1 VPFLLLVHVTSAV
14 ALPKCPGIY
23 DPNTWHNCK
32 GTYEHEDAFRYVGE
46 FKHGKYHGKGTSSR
60 MAGDK
65 YVGEWKDGS
74 RHGNGAMLLV
84 YGDIWVGQWKNDQW
98 LSGEKYEKG
107 EIPSDIIALFKI
119 DSVSNGHIMNC
130 YEDEQTGHIYC
141 D

>member
-1 VPFLLLVHVTSAV
+1 
-14 ALPKCPGIY
+14 
-23 DPNTWHNCK
+23 
-32 GTYEHEDAFRYVGE
+32 
-46 FKHGKYHGKGTSSR
+46 

-107 EIPSDIIALFKI
+107 EIPSGIIALFKT